1 MPIHITVNN
10 ECLELPAQASVTTVL
25 EQLDLVERR
34 IAVELNGEI
43 VPRSRYDATLLADDD
58 QLLIVHAIGGG

>member
-1 MPIHITVNN
+1 MSIQITVNT
-10 ECLELPAQASVTTVL
+10 ERLEMPAAANVSTL
-25 EQLDLVERR
+25 IERLDLGARR

-43 VPRSRYDATLLADDD
+43 VPRSRYDATPLADDD